1 MTTDPTARHHAQ
13 ILDWLSAALTDPDTT
28 MIYLHQDADEA
39 GTWEIHADRKV
50 DPAKEA
56 AATSQADEDLLATYD
71 KLESYLEKRY
81 GQPDPAAWAT
91 VGDYPRPEWVDD
103 ALEDPDV
110 VDLENSCQCDDCQ
123 RVGRLINSYEDGR
136 VLPGFS
142 GTEYLPSHGG
152 FDLQRKRKDKDLR
165 VAFYGFDSEAGVIYR
180 VDTPEGVRRAL
191 EDLFR
196 ADDDDDEGDDR

>member
-56 AATSQADEDLLATYD
+56 TAMSQADRDTLYTLA
-71 KLESYLEKRY
+71 
-81 GQPDPAAWAT
+81 
-91 VGDYPRPEWVDD
+91 GDSPSRPEWVEK

-123 RVGRLINSYEDGR
+123 RVGRLINSYTDADDR
-136 VLPGFS
+136 FLPGFS
-142 GTEYLPSHGG
+142 GTDGLKA
-152 FDLQRKRKDKDLR
+152 RR
-165 VAFYGFDSEAGVIYR
+165 
-180 VDTPEGVRRAL
+180 RRAL

-196 ADDDDDEGDDR
+196 ADALFRADEDGDDR